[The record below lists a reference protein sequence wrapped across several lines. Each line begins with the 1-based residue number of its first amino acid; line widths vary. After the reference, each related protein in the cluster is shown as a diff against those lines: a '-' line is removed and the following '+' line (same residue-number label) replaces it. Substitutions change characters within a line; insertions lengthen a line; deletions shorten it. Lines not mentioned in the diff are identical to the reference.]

1 MGRPSGSGVSLHV
14 ALWSPVSCCRSCSSE
29 PSDLDLGSSLSAALR
44 GSHTVAFSWLVQKR
58 HFPPTPAQTPHSH
71 PVNPELVLCK
81 SCRTMKRS
89 RKHVICL
96 NMPEQYADQ
105 RGLFI
110 KIFMWGEA
118 QLSLCQLV
126 YGEALF
132 SRSGCCLSSLPS

>member
-1 MGRPSGSGVSLHV
+1 MLSHCGSLT
-14 ALWSPVSCCRSCSSE
+14 ACKE
-29 PSDLDLGSSLSAALR
+29 E
-44 GSHTVAFSWLVQKR
+44 AFSPYSLIA
-58 HFPPTPAQTPHSH
+58 FCY
-71 PVNPELVLCK
+71 PELALCK
-81 SCRTMKRS
+81 SCRTVNRS

-118 QLSLCQLV
+118 QLSVCQLV

-132 SRSGCCLSSLPS
+132 SRSGCSLSSLLSCQRTFWRIGYAKSICITENQQRRATAPNGVSTLKAFYLSID